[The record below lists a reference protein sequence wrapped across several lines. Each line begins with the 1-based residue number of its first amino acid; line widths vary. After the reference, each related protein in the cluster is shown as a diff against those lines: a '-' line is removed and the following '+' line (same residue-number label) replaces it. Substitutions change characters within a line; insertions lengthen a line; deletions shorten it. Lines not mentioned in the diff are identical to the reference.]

1 VTFGTD
7 DDREH
12 DWVDPADTRADIR
25 DHLDRLA
32 RGDELRVREPTGE
45 LEIQRDGPEWVVE
58 HFGPGGGW
66 CWREQMTARDVRLYL
81 TQWDEDPDKSIELK
95 YEPA

>member
-1 VTFGTD
+1 MSSTH

-12 DWVDPADTRADIR
+12 DWVDPANTQADIR

-32 RGDELRVREPTGE
+32 RGDTLRVREPTGS
-45 LEIQRDGPEWVVE
+45 LQIQRDGPEWVVE
-58 HFGPGGGW
+58 HRGPGGGW
-66 CWREQMTARDVRLYL
+66 CWREQMATREVRLYL